1 MDEQTKHPYTITR
14 TIINSTW
21 SKTMSRKLNTVLAL
35 SLFFVMPALADQK
48 QMDEESR
55 QLAGAFLK
63 QLGDALQKEMQAHGA
78 EAAIA
83 VCRDLAPRIANQL
96 SLDRGWKVTRV
107 GTRVRNPMIG
117 TPDVWEQE
125 TLAGFERRL
134 KEGEKLDTMEYSQIV
149 SEPVGRYYRYMKAIG
164 VQPVCTTCHGG
175 AGSIPATVKKAL
187 DKHYPHDKATDYSV
201 GQLRGAVSIKRPL

>member
-1 MDEQTKHPYTITR
+1 
-14 TIINSTW
+14 
-21 SKTMSRKLNTVLAL
+21 MSIKLNTVLAL

-55 QLAGAFLK
+55 QLASAFLK
-63 QLGDALQKEMQAHGA
+63 QLGGALQKEMQAHGA

-96 SLDRGWKVTRV
+96 SLEKGWKVTRV

-125 TLAGFERRL
+125 TLASFERRL
-134 KEGEKLDTMEYSQIV
+134 KEGEKLDAMEYSQIV
-149 SEPVGRYYRYMKAIG
+149 NEPGAQYYRYMKAIG
-164 VQPVCTTCHGG
+164 TQPVCTACHGG
-175 AGSIPATVKKAL
+175 ADSIPANVKKAL
-187 DKHYPHDKATDYSV
+187 DKHYPHDKATGYSV